1 MAVTAAQ
8 IIDSVTGALQD
19 ASNTR
24 WPRTLLLSYL
34 NDGLLE
40 VLIYRPDA
48 STSVQDLALS
58 AGWLQSLPAG
68 AVRLLDVK
76 ANTSGR
82 ACKLTKRDSL
92 DDQRPDWRADDAST
106 TIKAWVYDE
115 RDAKRFEV
123 WPPAAASG
131 ASLKVVLTVP
141 PTPLANE
148 SATVPYDDIYRGP
161 LMSYVLHRA
170 CLRDSEDAA
179 MAAQAGAYYSL
190 MVQQLTGKTSADLNM
205 APSKAASQRKD
216 VTA

>member
-1 MAVTAAQ
+1 MAVTAGQ

-19 ASNTR
+19 ATNVR
-24 WPRTLLLSYL
+24 WPRSLLLSYL

-48 STSVQDLALS
+48 CTAVQDLALA
-58 AGWLQSLPAG
+58 AGWLQTIPAG

-82 ACKLTKRDSL
+82 ACKLTKRDAL
-92 DDQRPDWRADDAST
+92 DDQRPAWRADEAST

-123 WPPAAASG
+123 WPPAASG

-148 SATVPYDDIYRGP
+148 AASVPYDDIYRGP
-161 LMSYVLHRA
+161 LMSYVMHRA
-170 CLRDSEDAA
+170 YLRDSEDAA
-179 MAAQAGAYYSL
+179 MGAQAASYYNL
-190 MVQQLTGKTSADLNM
+190 MVQQLSGKTSADLNM
-205 APSKAASQRKD
+205 APTNARSQRKD
-216 VTA
+216 VTQ